1 MKFPEKISQKIAAL
15 LLALFPTA
23 VVAATD
29 LASNGSFETA
39 GADGVPTEWRHQT
52 DNGGVSVG
60 KDGEE
65 SFARIAIE
73 SPGEDNFIQ
82 QIIPLSGKNGVIEL
96 SAKYR
101 YEGIVPGK
109 QRHERGVLTARFT
122 KNGKDTG
129 KWLGIDS
136 PSGSSSGWEEKS
148 LTETIPDGVDGLMIR
163 LGFYGTKAGTLDVAN
178 ITAAFT
184 EVKSATVPE
193 GNYRP
198 DGEYGPEVSPERL
211 ANLEKGVNLSHW
223 FAQAYNAKP
232 DGKKG
237 GYNTDHFAR
246 WITEK
251 DADLIKSM
259 GFDHVRLGIEVAEF
273 MEPDGSLDPKFLPVL
288 DKAIAMF
295 SGRGLAVKLDIHPK
309 GDFKK
314 ELRSATMQNLFAKF
328 WADFAT
334 HLSSTDPDL
343 VFLEILNEPSF
354 GGQSWWDVQDR
365 LITVIRKAA
374 PDHTIIANPGSY
386 QRNEDFEGY
395 VPHPDRNVIHA
406 FHYYSP
412 SPFTHQ
418 GALWMKD
425 WYHPLRDIP
434 WPLEKENLPAAMAGL
449 DRSGGNAAKAK
460 KSEKVLSDLVN
471 KNALGPGQV
480 EKEFAEFAAWG
491 KEHNRHMTLGE
502 FGVSQEHAPFES
514 IVRWTEAVRVAA
526 EKHGFGWSVWDYAG
540 TFAVVENPDKPSA
553 RVPNKELADA
563 LGL

>member
-1 MKFPEKISQKIAAL
+1 MKFPEKISQKIAAF
-15 LLALFPTA
+15 LLALLPAA

-39 GADGVPTEWRHQT
+39 GEDGVPAEWRHQT
-52 DNGGVSVG
+52 DNGEVAVE
-60 KDGEE
+60 KEGEE

-82 QIIPLSGKNGVIEL
+82 QTIPLSGKNGVIRL

-163 LGFYGTKAGTLDVAN
+163 LGFYGAKAGTLDVAN

-193 GNYRP
+193 ENFRP

-211 ANLEKGVNLSHW
+211 ANLKKGVNLSHW

-273 MEPDGSLDPKFLPVL
+273 MKPDGSLDPKFLPAL
-288 DKAIAMF
+288 DKAVAMF
-295 SGRGLAVKLDIHPK
+295 TGRGLAVKLDIHPK
-309 GDFKK
+309 GKLKK
-314 ELRSATMQNLFAKF
+314 LRSATMQNLFARF
-328 WADFAT
+328 WSELAS
-334 HLSSTDPDL
+334 HLSTTDPDL

-354 GGQSWWDVQDR
+354 GGQAWWEIQDR
-365 LITVIRKAA
+365 MITVIRSAA
-374 PDHTIIANPGSY
+374 PEHTIIANPGSY
-386 QRNEDFEGY
+386 QRAEDFQGY
-395 VPHPDRNVIHA
+395 VPHPDRNVLHA

-412 SPFTHQ
+412 TPFTHQ
-418 GALWMKD
+418 GAMWMKG

-434 WPLEKENLPAAMAGL
+434 WPLTNENLPSAVAGL
-449 DRSGGNAAKAK
+449 DRSGGNAAKAGE
-460 KSEKVLSDLVN
+460 SEQVLRGLVK
-471 KNALGPGQV
+471 KNALGSEQM
-480 EKEFAEFAAWG
+480 EKDFAILKKWSMA
-491 KEHNRHMTLGE
+491 HDRHMVLGE
-502 FGVSQEHAPFES
+502 FGVSQEHAPLES
-514 IVRWTEAVRVAA
+514 ILRWAKATRESA
-526 EKHGFGWSVWDYAG
+526 ERLGFGWSVWDYAG
-540 TFAVVENPDKPSA
+540 IYAVVENPAKPAS
-553 RVPNKELADA
+553 RFPKNELTEA